1 MKTAVVFA
9 FIGLCV
15 LSALSLAEDLK
26 KSKPSATVS
35 PAGEFSAITTTT
47 TPKPTTTTPKPT
59 TTTPKPTTTT
69 PKPTTTTPKPT
80 TTTPKPTTTTP
91 KPTTTTPKPT
101 TTTPKPTTTTPKPTT
116 TTPKPTTTT
125 SPTPTAAANVSVGN
139 YTLLDDK
146 KVMCVMA
153 QMALQIRLATPKAN
167 GTFIVQPNMV
177 KTKGTCQDTKVN
189 LTLAFK
195 EGFIT
200 FTFNKSVANNTVYVD
215 TLSFSLSYPFS
226 KGGNGEYSANNKS
239 MQLFPTK
246 IGHSYSCKNQSL
258 YMGNGLYLE
267 VTQDRMQ
274 AFNLTK
280 SNEFGLP
287 DPCPA
292 DLPNYSV
299 AIGVG
304 VTLLVLIVVV
314 VVVYLLSR
322 RKRADGYQSL

>member
-1 MKTAVVFA
+1 
-9 FIGLCV
+9 
-15 LSALSLAEDLK
+15 EDLK

-125 SPTPTAAANVSVGN
+125 PKPTTTTPNVGN

-280 SNEFGLP
+280 SNEFGLRK
-287 DPCPA
+287 CLHS
-292 DLPNYSV
+292 DL
-299 AIGVG
+299 
-304 VTLLVLIVVV
+304 LFLVCRWLVISATEVMDKRLTQLIT
-314 VVVYLLSR
+314 
-322 RKRADGYQSL
+322 D